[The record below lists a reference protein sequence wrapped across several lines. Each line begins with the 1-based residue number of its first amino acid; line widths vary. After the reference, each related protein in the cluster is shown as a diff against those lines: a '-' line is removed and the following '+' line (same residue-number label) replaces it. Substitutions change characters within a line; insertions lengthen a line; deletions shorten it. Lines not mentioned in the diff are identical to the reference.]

1 MSTIKI
7 SQLGNLTTV
16 QGNVIIPVVG
26 NIAGTLTTVQ
36 SNVAQLQTFI
46 LGTVVTDLANLTA
59 STTANAAVQSGAIA
73 DVTTAWQANA
83 ATQLSQITAAN
94 AAIVT
99 ANTNMKG
106 YVDGQI
112 TTVSSSVTG
121 ANAAIVTANTALK
134 GYVDAANTI
143 QTNQITTV
151 SSSVTGANAA
161 IVTANTNMKGYVDA
175 NNATQLTSINNITNG
190 TTTFGNITPTA
201 NVTYNL
207 GNLTYRWNSLYTD
220 SVSATTVNLP
230 LNGVITGVTFEGIN
244 YSILNAS
251 NIGGAAIIAGN
262 NYIGV
267 TQTYANI
274 VIRNANTAV
283 THTWRLT
290 DDGKLTLPTN
300 GTVSYSPTTS
310 SNWAGTAPTTIQNA
324 IDRLAAVVKALN
336 GGTGA

>member
-1 MSTIKI
+1 M
-7 SQLGNLTTV
+7 Q
-16 QGNVIIPVVG
+16 
-26 NIAGTLTTVQ
+26 
-36 SNVAQLQTFI
+36 
-46 LGTVVTDLANLTA
+46 
-59 STTANAAVQSGAIA
+59 
-73 DVTTAWQANA
+73 
-83 ATQLSQITAAN
+83 
-94 AAIVT
+94 
-99 ANTNMKG
+99 G
-106 YVDGQI
+106 YVDAANTIQSNQI

-143 QTNQITTV
+143 QSNQITTVSSSVTGANAAIVTANTNMQGYVDAANTIQSNQITTV

-190 TTTFGNITPTA
+190 TTTFNNITPTA

-207 GNLTYRWNSLYTD
+207 GNLTYQWNTLYTD
-220 SVSATTVNLP
+220 SVTATTVNLP
-230 LNGVITGVTFEGIN
+230 FNGTITGVLFESIN
-244 YSILNAS
+244 YSVLNGS
-251 NIGGAAIIAGN
+251 NIGGAAITAGN
-262 NYIGV
+262 NYIAV